1 MDSNFTGTEFV
12 LKTIHRND
20 TNSERSTAID
30 KSELLKMEESTS
42 VISDQVHKGPMFY
55 PNQPKTG
62 NSDTLKAFDEKEVLF
77 ISFKANFFGFAG
89 QR

>member
-12 LKTIHRND
+12 FKTIHKND

-30 KSELLKMEESTS
+30 KSELKMEDSTS
-42 VISDQVHKGPMFY
+42 VISDHLHKGPTFY
-55 PNQPKTG
+55 SGQPKQG
-62 NSDTLKAFDEKEVLF
+62 ASENLKTLDEKEVLF